1 MDPMIRVATRGGALA
16 MAQTQII
23 AGLLRQ
29 SWPNLDLRIEVIT
42 TQGDL
47 DQRTAL
53 WDLRNAAGTEGF
65 FTTQLEQA
73 LLADQAD
80 VAVHSLKDLPT
91 RQAEGLAMAAV
102 CQRQFPEDCLV
113 ARGGVRS
120 LAGLAGDARIGT
132 SSLRRAA
139 QVRRERPELRVVPIR
154 GNVETRL
161 AKLDDG
167 QVDAV
172 ILARAGLERL
182 GLAGRISAVLDPSRF
197 IPAPAQGALAVQVR
211 AADEKACRIV
221 SAVDDPV
228 ARTLVEAERQILVST
243 GCGCHA
249 PVGAF
254 AEIVG
259 RQVRVHAF
267 LAHPDARGLVR
278 RRIEGPVEQS
288 QALARQI
295 ADDLMK
301 GP

>member
-182 GLAGRISAVLDPSRF
+182 GLAGRISAVLDPSQF

-211 AADEKACRIV
+211 AADERTWRVV
-221 SAVDDPV
+221 SAIDDRV
-228 ARTLVEAERQILVST
+228 ARMLVDAERQILVST

-259 RQVRVHAF
+259 RRVHIHAF
-267 LAHPDARGLVR
+267 MADPDARHLAR
-278 RRIEGPVEQS
+278 RRIEGPIDQS

-301 GP
+301 GS